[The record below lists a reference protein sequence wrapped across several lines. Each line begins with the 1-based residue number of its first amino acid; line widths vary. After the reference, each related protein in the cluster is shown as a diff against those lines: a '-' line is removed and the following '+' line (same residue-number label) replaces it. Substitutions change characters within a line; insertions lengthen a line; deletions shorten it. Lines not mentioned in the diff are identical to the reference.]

1 MTRRARRGA
10 TPGQRLLGLL
20 LAAAVGALLWYAWQ
34 SRTAVVPAAS
44 SPAPAARPAAALAV
58 AATSVDAANQG
69 RLLDVSGPV
78 RGVAAIEDPQF
89 GIRSEAGA
97 AALVRTVEMF
107 QWREDCAAA
116 KCSYRKEWSAQ
127 AIDSAAFREPA
138 GHANDAR
145 FPFRGATFRAAEWRL
160 GAFRLDAALAAA
172 LPFAAARRTALPA
185 APSQLPPNLAASLR
199 ERDGMLYSGDPER
212 PAVGDLRVSYA
223 VLAFADAQRV
233 RGVQD
238 GDRLVPAPP

>member
-20 LAAAVGALLWYAWQ
+20 LAAAIGALLWYAWHW
-34 SRTAVVPAAS
+34 RAAVVPAAS
-44 SPAPAARPAAALAV
+44 SPAAGRPTAALAV
-58 AATSVDAANQG
+58 SAANVDAANQG
-69 RLLDVSGPV
+69 RLVEVVGTV
-78 RGVAAIEDPQF
+78 RGAAPIEDPQL
-89 GIRSEAGA
+89 GIRSETGT

-107 QWREDCAAA
+107 QWREDCSAA
-116 KCSYRKEWSAQ
+116 KCGYRQGWSTQ

-145 FPFRGATFRAAEWRL
+145 FPFMGATFRAAEWRL
-160 GAFRLDAALAAA
+160 GAFRLDAVLAAA
-172 LPFAAARRTALPA
+172 LPFDAARRTPLPA
-185 APSQLPPNLAASLR
+185 ALARLPPNLAASFR
-199 ERDGMLYSGDPER
+199 ERDGALYSGDPEH

-238 GDRLVPAPP
+238 GDRLKPAPP